1 MSTSQEN
8 GPRNQLQSV
17 KSRYL
22 YHEVAREIERY
33 IVSNELSVG
42 AQLPPERDLAN
53 QLQTSRASVRE
64 ALRVLELVGLIRTR
78 RSEPAVV
85 GEVDLQVLT
94 EWVSRSIPRSW
105 ATMMELLDVREVL
118 EVRSAQLAAQHI
130 TAEQVDELRAN
141 LALTAARVAAGD
153 QVLQQ
158 DIEFHSIIFRASG
171 NAVMQRLTDLIGGL
185 LTDLRMQ
192 FLQRSGR
199 GAEMVRF
206 HTAIAEAIIASSPA
220 AAAEA
225 MQAHMTSV
233 KTVARQT
240 RAAQSDGAI
249 SPVSTEP
256 SRVPDGGPV

>member
-1 MSTSQEN
+1 MDTTQGN
-8 GPRNQLQSV
+8 GPRSQLQSV

-33 IVSNELSVG
+33 IVSNDLSAG
-42 AQLPPERDLAN
+42 AELPPERDLAA

-105 ATMMELLDVREVL
+105 TTMIELLDVREVL

-130 TAEQVDELRAN
+130 TPGQVDELRGN
-141 LALTAARVAAGD
+141 LALTAARVAGGE

-206 HTAIAEAIIASSPA
+206 HTAIADAIIAGSPEA
-220 AAAEA
+220 AAGA

-233 KTVARQT
+233 KAVAQQT
-240 RAAQSDGAI
+240 RAAQSDGADHRA
-249 SPVSTEP
+249 STGATEGAP
-256 SRVPDGGPV
+256 A